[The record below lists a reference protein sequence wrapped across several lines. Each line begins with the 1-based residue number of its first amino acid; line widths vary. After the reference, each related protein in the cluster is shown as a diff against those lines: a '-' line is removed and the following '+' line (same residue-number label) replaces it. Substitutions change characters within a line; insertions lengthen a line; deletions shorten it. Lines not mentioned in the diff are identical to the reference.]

1 MVPPDPAFRREANA
15 PAQLSGVQKVVR
27 YAEKDDLLL
36 YITALFGIIMPA
48 LMYFFYKT
56 VHAKFHAYNTKRK
69 HAKRREMK
77 EKSKTRSVTI
87 YYCGTNSPT
96 KRIAYDL
103 AEQIDQFDPIVS
115 NLSGADVVQ
124 KIKSASK
131 VVLLFVV
138 PCGSESNP
146 SEPLS
151 LFLEWLDEIRYEH
164 RQKRL
169 MQNVFYSVF
178 SVGNPTQESSD
189 GSPNI
194 ITTLT
199 TRLKS
204 LQAKPLQGNEIPEI
218 VHAGDNPKEICNIL
232 KYFSANVTTILK
244 QFHYGAYDNDDSQKS
259 GSEAHDSSTDDDSD
273 TTG

>member
-15 PAQLSGVQKVVR
+15 PAQLSAVQKVVR

-69 HAKRREMK
+69 QAKRRQMK

-138 PCGSESNP
+138 PCGSENNP

-164 RQKRL
+164 Q
-169 MQNVFYSVF
+169 VVC
-178 SVGNPTQESSD
+178 
-189 GSPNI
+189 
-194 ITTLT
+194 
-199 TRLKS
+199 
-204 LQAKPLQGNEIPEI
+204 
-218 VHAGDNPKEICNIL
+218 AGDNSKDIGIIL

-259 GSEAHDSSTDDDSD
+259 ASEDQDSSTDDDSD